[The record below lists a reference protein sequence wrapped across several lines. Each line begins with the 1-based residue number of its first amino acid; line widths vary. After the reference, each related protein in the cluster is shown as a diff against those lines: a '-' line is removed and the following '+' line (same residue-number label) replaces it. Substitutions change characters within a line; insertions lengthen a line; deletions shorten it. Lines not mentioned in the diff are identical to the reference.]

1 MSNQILGEIIGGY
14 IIDEK
19 GTKLNLGKISNVTFE
34 QNVNYYDNLC
44 CCSVPVSRNG
54 TFTLEVE
61 PDENGNLFTIETPK
75 QEKGEKEL
83 MKRKVD
89 FPNLDTTEFVSTVI
103 CEESKSEREKEEM
116 NGTIVYCRFETAK
129 GEFNEHTKTYA
140 YYVAASPE
148 DCLIEVGSIFKMYQA
163 NAILMGPEYNGTRLR
178 CEEIIGIS
186 NKEDA
191 DLYANKT
198 LKIIE
203 RVAFEETGEIISPN
217 RKYVAPLSLKA
228 LEGARLK
235 SKSLLVFSPKEASE
249 LNREFI
255 EIMKGTDFKV
265 GNLNDLI
272 DFKEYDTR
280 YAYGTYE
287 ENTNILGG
295 NDMNTNMF
303 GNMFKNMKFGK
314 LETNDIKYS
323 MKGIAFKTTDGDYVC
338 YNPDFT
344 FTNVANMVMDMPMF
358 AMPVSKDQIKVG
370 DVIDHNG
377 TWVIVSDVTPSEI
390 KVARPWT
397 KEIVSVIPETSIF
410 GFSFYTKVIN
420 PFESFGATATADNPF
435 GNMLPLMLMSGGDIK
450 NSNDMLMMMLAFGG
464 GKIDFSNPMMMY
476 MLMGDKSNT
485 NDMLMMMMLSGNNPF
500 EQKHECKCGC
510 KAGDYVVTPNNSIDP
525 CFGVD
530 VDWTQFVPTDEIKID
545 VSAVD
550 IETDK

>member
-1 MSNQILGEIIGGY
+1 MSNQILGKLIGGY

-34 QNVNYYDNLC
+34 QNANYYDNLC
-44 CCSVPVSRNG
+44 CCSTPFSKNA

-61 PDENGNLFTIETPK
+61 PDENGNLFTIEVP
-75 QEKGEKEL
+75 QQEEKGEREL
-83 MKRKVD
+83 
-89 FPNLDTTEFVSTVI
+89 
-103 CEESKSEREKEEM
+103 

-129 GEFNEHTKTYA
+129 GEFNENTKKYA
-140 YYVAASPE
+140 YYVPVAPE
-148 DCLIEVGSIFKMYQA
+148 DCLIEVGSVFKIYKA
-163 NAILMGPEYNGTRLR
+163 GYSEPEYRGTRLR

-198 LKIIE
+198 LKTIE

-235 SKSLLVFSPKEASE
+235 SKSLLVFDPKEASE
-249 LNREFI
+249 LHREI
-255 EIMKGTDFKV
+255 INATRETP
-265 GNLNDLI
+265 I
-272 DFKEYDTR
+272 DFVLGKPSDDCGFIINANRNDYII
-280 YAYGTYE
+280 AGTSTMDNCADN
-287 ENTNILGG
+287 ENKINTINSGG
-295 NDMNTNMF
+295 NSMNTNMF

-485 NDMLMMMMLSGNNPF
+485 DDMLMIMMLSGNNPF

-525 CFGVD
+525 CFGVN
-530 VDWTQFVPTDEIKID
+530 VDWTQFVPTDEIKIN
-545 VSAVD
+545 VSD
-550 IETDK
+550 MNIETDK

>member
-1 MSNQILGEIIGGY
+1 MVNQISNIV
-14 IIDEK
+14 
-19 GTKLNLGKISNVTFE
+19 NLYAI
-34 QNVNYYDNLC
+34 
-44 CCSVPVSRNG
+44 
-54 TFTLEVE
+54 
-61 PDENGNLFTIETPK
+61 DENGNRIEFGKVSDIEFKYGSKQGSITIFTNESGKLFKFPITIP
-75 QEKGEKEL
+75 EKGEKEL
-83 MKRKVD
+83 
-89 FPNLDTTEFVSTVI
+89 
-103 CEESKSEREKEEM
+103 
-116 NGTIVYCRFETAK
+116 NGTIIYCRFETAK
-129 GEFNEHTKTYA
+129 GEFNEHTKEYV

-148 DCLIEVGSIFKMYQA
+148 DCVIKEGTIFKVWNMDK
-163 NAILMGPEYNGTRLR
+163 NIPEYNGTRLR
-178 CEEIIGIS
+178 CDRIVGIE
-186 NKEDA
+186 NKADA
-191 DLYANKT
+191 ELIESKT
-198 LKIIE
+198 LKTIE
-203 RVAFEETGEIISPN
+203 RIRIAGQTVSTNKKYINPWVLSEIEDNAI
-217 RKYVAPLSLKA
+217 KTVGTKCAGFA
-228 LEGARLK
+228 LG
-235 SKSLLVFSPKEASE
+235 
-249 LNREFI
+249 
-255 EIMKGTDFKV
+255 KV
-265 GNLNDLI
+265 GEGKGFTLSEDATNASKGIVSFLDDKI
-272 DFKEYDTR
+272 DDTG
-280 YAYGTYE
+280 YAYACDYD
-287 ENTNILGG
+287 ENKINIINSGG

-410 GFSFYTKVIN
+410 GFSFYTKVMN
-420 PFESFGATATADNPF
+420 PFENFSTTATADNPF
-435 GNMLPLMLMSGGDIK
+435 GSMLPLMLMSGGDTK

-464 GKIDFSNPMMMY
+464 GKVDFSNPMMMY

-525 CFGVD
+525 YFGVD
-530 VDWTQFVPTDEIKID
+530 CDWTQLVPTNETKID
-545 VSAVD
+545 VSSMD